1 MVLPTLLSNIE
12 SPTASPLHVLFCE
25 LVRVRDHDTDG
36 QKHIEETEWHHPCTA
51 TEGYTMDSF
60 ERAPRMPCFEVE
72 AILHMMMI
80 VYYNRCDRVVSQT
93 HPITKIVPRWTSYRR
108 LMKAIVMPTFRNKL
122 STSRKLSLKLDKII
136 DDVELRNGA
145 RPEEATSYSAMQ
157 DYVLLRRKVPAG
169 SD

>member
-1 MVLPTLLSNIE
+1 MVLSTLLSNIE
-12 SPTASPLHVLFCE
+12 SPTASPLHVLFSE

-108 LMKAIVMPTFRNKL
+108 LMKAVWPR
-122 STSRKLSLKLDKII
+122 
-136 DDVELRNGA
+136 
-145 RPEEATSYSAMQ
+145 
-157 DYVLLRRKVPAG
+157 VLLYTQPKSVTNVSSLTDCDANISQQAFNFQEIKSQAG
-169 SD
+169 

>member
-1 MVLPTLLSNIE
+1 
-12 SPTASPLHVLFCE
+12 
-25 LVRVRDHDTDG
+25 
-36 QKHIEETEWHHPCTA
+36 
-51 TEGYTMDSF
+51 
-60 ERAPRMPCFEVE
+60 
-72 AILHMMMI
+72 
-80 VYYNRCDRVVSQT
+80 
-93 HPITKIVPRWTSYRR
+93 ITKIVPRWTSYRR

>member
-12 SPTASPLHVLFCE
+12 SPTASPLHVLFSE

-72 AILHMMMI
+72 AILHMM
-80 VYYNRCDRVVSQT
+80 
-93 HPITKIVPRWTSYRR
+93 
-108 LMKAIVMPTFRNKL
+108 IVMPTFRNKL
-122 STSRKLSLKLDKII
+122 STSRKLSLKPDQII
-136 DDVELRNGA
+136 DDVELCNGA
-145 RPEEATSYSAMQ
+145 RPEEARSYSAMQ

-169 SD
+169 SA